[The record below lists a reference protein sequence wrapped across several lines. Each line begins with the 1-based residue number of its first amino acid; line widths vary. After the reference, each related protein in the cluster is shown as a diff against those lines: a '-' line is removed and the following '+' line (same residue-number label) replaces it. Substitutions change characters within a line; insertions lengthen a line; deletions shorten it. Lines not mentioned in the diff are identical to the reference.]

1 MNTTIRSSTSRRLGH
16 WLGGGWPL
24 TEYVAEHSGAR
35 TWRYSERARALAA
48 EHTEV
53 AQMNLRQALQ
63 HRNESD
69 MVLPAMR
76 LVVGR

>member
-1 MNTTIRSSTSRRLGH
+1 MIMNTTIRSSTSRRLGH

-24 TEYVAEHSGAR
+24 TEYVAEQ
-35 TWRYSERARALAA
+35 RARALAA

-63 HRNESD
+63 HRNESEK
-69 MVLPAMR
+69 VLPAMR